1 MDELLEQ
8 FVVESRE
15 LADEATARLLE
26 LEQAPQDAALLD
38 AAFRALHTLKGG
50 AGIVEFAAMERA
62 MHAAEDL
69 LGAARSGHRRLD
81 AHDVGACL
89 ACLDQVLQWMDEIEA
104 GRQLPGEAA
113 GARANQLIDRLAELS
128 AGGIATSPADAAA
141 PAAAPAGAGGTD
153 GARPGNTAGPD
164 TAGPRSSGELTRAVL
179 AAQLALVLDPAA
191 EQSFGHLAS
200 AARSAANALHASGA
214 TEQADRLH
222 ALVPVA
228 GDPATLATASQ
239 MLRLEL
245 ERLLDAAHDPAGE
258 EEPATAIPAQPG
270 TSTSRTLRVE
280 AGRIDRLVRLAGELI
295 VAKNALAHLA
305 RLAGR
310 DANPLAGALKTQQEA
325 LDHLGTE
332 LQRAVLQLRVLP
344 LRAVF
349 QRFPRLLREMS
360 ASLGKPVEL
369 HIHGEDTEADKA
381 IVEMLFEPLL
391 HVVRNALDHGIEPAE
406 VRAARGKP
414 ATARLELRAARQG
427 DQVLVEVRD
436 DGGGFDVDRIRGVAA
451 ERGMLSRQAV
461 DELDDEQAMQL
472 VFAPGFS
479 TASGVTA
486 LSGRGVGMDAVRNA
500 VERLGGRI
508 SLQSTPGVGS
518 SVRLLLPFSV
528 MMTTVMSLEAGGQM
542 FGVPLE
548 SVVETLRVPVSDI
561 SGIGAARA
569 IVVRD
574 RTVPLVDLAQ
584 MLGATPAS
592 DDREDVIVVIATFA
606 GQPCGLQVDA
616 IGERLEVILKP
627 LEGLLAG
634 TPGIAGTTLTGDG
647 RVLLVLDVAELL
659 HPAD

>member
-1 MDELLEQ
+1 
-8 FVVESRE
+8 
-15 LADEATARLLE
+15 
-26 LEQAPQDAALLD
+26 
-38 AAFRALHTLKGG
+38 
-50 AGIVEFAAMERA
+50 
-62 MHAAEDL
+62 
-69 LGAARSGHRRLD
+69 
-81 AHDVGACL
+81 
-89 ACLDQVLQWMDEIEA
+89 
-104 GRQLPGEAA
+104 
-113 GARANQLIDRLAELS
+113 
-128 AGGIATSPADAAA
+128 
-141 PAAAPAGAGGTD
+141 
-153 GARPGNTAGPD
+153 
-164 TAGPRSSGELTRAVL
+164 
-179 AAQLALVLDPAA
+179 
-191 EQSFGHLAS
+191 
-200 AARSAANALHASGA
+200 
-214 TEQADRLH
+214 
-222 ALVPVA
+222 
-228 GDPATLATASQ
+228 
-239 MLRLEL
+239 
-245 ERLLDAAHDPAGE
+245 
-258 EEPATAIPAQPG
+258 
-270 TSTSRTLRVE
+270 
-280 AGRIDRLVRLAGELI
+280 
-295 VAKNALAHLA
+295 
-305 RLAGR
+305 
-310 DANPLAGALKTQQEA
+310 
-325 LDHLGTE
+325 
-332 LQRAVLQLRVLP
+332 
-344 LRAVF
+344 
-349 QRFPRLLREMS
+349 
-360 ASLGKPVEL
+360 
-369 HIHGEDTEADKA
+369 
-381 IVEMLFEPLL
+381 
-391 HVVRNALDHGIEPAE
+391 
-406 VRAARGKP
+406 
-414 ATARLELRAARQG
+414 
-427 DQVLVEVRD
+427 
-436 DGGGFDVDRIRGVAA
+436 
-451 ERGMLSRQAV
+451 MLSRQAV